1 MTVQYPAAVFQ
12 DAVAIAAGTPLRR
25 NRGERAF
32 DLHPAIHVAT
42 IAAYLTFIVV
52 LTTAFMGHHLIV
64 PTGIFVIGVAAL
76 FVTPALWARVA
87 PDDGA
92 PKQSWRE
99 FLQEGV
105 ECGTGQLTAGQALA
119 QILVLPGL
127 MVGLALVMA
136 LIKASL

>member
-1 MTVQYPAAVFQ
+1 MSIQFPVASFEEAIRTAA
-12 DAVAIAAGTPLRR
+12 APLRR

-32 DLHPAIHVAT
+32 DLHPAIHALVIGAYFLF
-42 IAAYLTFIVV
+42 IAI
-52 LTTAFMGHHLIV
+52 LTTAFMAPELVV
-64 PTGIFVIGVAAL
+64 PTAIFVVGVAAL
-76 FVTPALWARVA
+76 FITPALWAWVV

-92 PKQSWRE
+92 PKQSWGE

-105 ECGTGQLTAGQALA
+105 DCHTGQLTANQALA

-136 LIKASL
+136 TIRALV